1 MNVPQLLILR
11 AHVGRYRILP
21 CKQTVAPSFSLLAIS
36 LSPLHSSRSL
46 SLRTL
51 PFLASRD
58 LVVIS
63 QFGTDSPEQESG
75 IVCCGCDR

>member
-11 AHVGRYRILP
+11 THVGRYRILP
-21 CKQTVAPSFSLLAIS
+21 CKQTAAPSVSLLAIS
-36 LSPLHSSRSL
+36 LSPLSL

>member
-58 LVVIS
+58 LVVS
-63 QFGTDSPEQESG
+63 CNQSVWHGLSG
-75 IVCCGCDR
+75 AGEWYCVLWL